1 MAEKFTAEEREAMK
15 ERARELKA
23 AKGEQNKTAD
33 EALVLEKIAAMAPAD
48 RALAQRI
55 HQLVKLHAPQLDAKT
70 WYGMQA
76 YFKDGK
82 VVCFFQDGGKFK
94 TRYCTFGFQDAAKLD
109 DGMMWPTSFA
119 ILEIDDEVAVR
130 IANLLQRAAAD

>member
-23 AKGEQNKTAD
+23 AKGAQNRAAD

-94 TRYCTFGFQDAAKLD
+94 THYCTLGFQDAAKLD
-109 DGMMWPTSFA
+109 DGTMWPTSFA
-119 ILEIDDEVAVR
+119 LLEIDEPTEKR
-130 IANLLQRAAAD
+130 IIDLVVRAAS

>member
-55 HQLVKLHAPQLDAKT
+55 HQLIKLHAPQLDAKT

-76 YFKDGK
+76 YFKDSK

-94 TRYCTFGFQDAAKLD
+94 TRYCTLGFQDAAKLD
-109 DGMMWPTSFA
+109 DGTMWPTSFA
-119 ILEIDDEVAVR
+119 LLEIDEPTEKR
-130 IANLLQRAAAD
+130 IIDLIVRAAS

>member
-23 AKGEQNKTAD
+23 AKGAQNRAAD

-94 TRYCTFGFQDAAKLD
+94 TRYCTLGFQDAAKLD
-109 DGMMWPTSFA
+109 DGTMWPTSFA
-119 ILEIDDEVAVR
+119 LLEIDEPTEKR
-130 IANLLQRAAAD
+130 IIDLVVRAAS

>member
-1 MAEKFTAEEREAMK
+1 MTEKFTAEEREAMK

-23 AKGEQNKTAD
+23 AKGAQNRAAD

-94 TRYCTFGFQDAAKLD
+94 TRYCTLGFQDAAKLD
-109 DGMMWPTSFA
+109 DGTMWPTSFA
-119 ILEIDDEVAVR
+119 LLEIDEPTEKR
-130 IANLLQRAAAD
+130 IIDLVVRAAS

>member
-23 AKGEQNKTAD
+23 AKGAQNRAAD

-94 TRYCTFGFQDAAKLD
+94 TRYCTLGFQDAAKLD
-109 DGMMWPTSFA
+109 DGTMWPTSFA
-119 ILEIDDEVAVR
+119 LLEIDEPTEKLIID
-130 IANLLQRAAAD
+130 LLVRAAS

>member
-23 AKGEQNKTAD
+23 AKDVQNKAAD
-33 EALVLEKIAAMAPAD
+33 EALVLEKIAAMAPGD

-55 HQLVKLHAPQLDAKT
+55 HELVKLHAPQLDAKT

-119 ILEIDDEVAVR
+119 LLEIDDEVAVR

>member
-23 AKGEQNKTAD
+23 AKGAQNRAAD

-82 VVCFFQDGGKFK
+82 VVSFFQDGGKFK
-94 TRYCTFGFQDAAKLD
+94 TRYCTLGFQDAAKLD
-109 DGMMWPTSFA
+109 DGTMWPTSFA
-119 ILEIDDEVAVR
+119 LLEIDEPTEKR
-130 IANLLQRAAAD
+130 IIDLVIRAAS